1 MSFGW
6 SAGDIA
12 SVITLLVKIG
22 SALKES
28 GGAATDYQEA
38 IDFLSSIE
46 KSLNGIKKLLDENA
60 DLTWG
65 SELNEQ
71 VVHVKAAVERFRAK
85 IDKYELSLGADSS
98 RSTARK
104 IPRKVQ
110 FALMAD
116 VKDFRNAIL
125 QSQIILD
132 GFVNLQIL

>member
-1 MSFGW
+1 MKMSFGW

-12 SVITLLVKIG
+12 SAIALLAKIG

-28 GGAATDYQEA
+28 GGAATEYQEA
-38 IDFLSSIE
+38 IDFLSIIE
-46 KSLNGIKKLLDENA
+46 KSLNGIKKFLNENV
-60 DLTWG
+60 DLIWE

-71 VVHVKAAVERFRAK
+71 VVHVKAAVERFRAE
-85 IDKYELSLGADSS
+85 IDKYELSLGAYSS

-116 VKDFRNAIL
+116 VKDFQNAIL
-125 QSQIILD
+125 
-132 GFVNLQIL
+132 